1 MDLFILFVRQ
11 FKTFFGDD
19 IWLSLT
25 EQARF
30 DNKIPHSVTV
40 NEIASSW
47 ITKDRIPVVNA
58 IRDYED
64 NTVTLTQVSERCSYP
79 PYRPAAHP

>member
-1 MDLFILFVRQ
+1 MLVFLKYIFIKRFYYFLNRQ

-30 DNKIPHSVTV
+30 DGKIPQTVTV

-47 ITKDRIPVVNA
+47 IAKDRIPVVNA
-58 IRDYED
+58 IRNYDD
-64 NTVTLTQVSERCSYP
+64 NSINLTQVGVS
-79 PYRPAAHP
+79 